1 MRGEAFQINS
11 EICLLVIVLS
21 PAHSCS
27 PIFPSIFSPGYV
39 FTTLRPL
46 AIHAHTRVPT
56 YTHRVMETV
65 YYIIRD
71 FCFCG
76 KLVSNPH
83 FSLVIVFPI
92 SWTNDDTCLLL
103 PVLPIKNTSY
113 SFREIAWSMRC
124 RAIIT
129 FFCWGE
135 KRMICQIETTG
146 KTDCWIRSEDIIR
159 CTLQ

>member
-1 MRGEAFQINS
+1 MTEEQEKTSFKQFKQMPLALHLTYLLCSLPLGGSNSVHLSQKALVQPVRGEAFQINS

-92 SWTNDDTCLLL
+92 S
-103 PVLPIKNTSY
+103 
-113 SFREIAWSMRC
+113 
-124 RAIIT
+124 
-129 FFCWGE
+129 
-135 KRMICQIETTG
+135 
-146 KTDCWIRSEDIIR
+146 
-159 CTLQ
+159 